1 MSGQSSVDRAA
12 MTQAASDLEAS
23 AGVIKGLQSNLEG
36 HKSEVRAS
44 WEGAASMAF
53 ERVFTRFNEDFNKV
67 LQALNSMHESLVQTK
82 ITYEAKEQSAQES
95 VNRVQQLLG
104 G

>member
-12 MTQAASDLEAS
+12 MAQAAQDLEAS
-23 AGVIKGLQSNLEG
+23 AGVIRGLQGQLEG
-36 HKSEVRAS
+36 HKSEVRAA
-44 WEGAASMAF
+44 WEGSASMAF
-53 ERVFTRFNEDFNKV
+53 ERVFARFNEDFNKV
-67 LQALNSMHESLVQTK
+67 LQALDGMHESLVQTK
-82 ITYEAKEQSAQES
+82 ITYAAKEQAAQES